1 MFLRRRRPAPPVV
14 HTMTYVMTVGH
25 FRKAFTRPAP
35 NRHVATVVYFRTSFT
50 PPR

>member
-14 HTMTYVMTVGH
+14 HTMTYVMKVGH
-25 FRKAFTRPAP
+25 FRKAFTLPAP
-35 NRHVATVVYFRTSFT
+35 RHVATVVYFRTSFT